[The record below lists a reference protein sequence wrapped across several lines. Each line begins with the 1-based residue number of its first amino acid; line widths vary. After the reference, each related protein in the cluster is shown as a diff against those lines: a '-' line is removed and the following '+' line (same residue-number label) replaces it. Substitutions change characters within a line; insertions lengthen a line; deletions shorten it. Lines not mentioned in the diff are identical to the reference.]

1 MGEESGEMAT
11 KQSAEVVE
19 GLKKLLIS
27 EEEGLDEEVKAK
39 VEMLVAE
46 LQGKRNDPITQEI
59 SDGFRHFKTNVFDKN
74 PEYFGQLAEA
84 QHPRFLV
91 IACSDSR
98 VCPSV
103 VLNMKPGRAF
113 VTRSIANMVP
123 RVGQHFC
130 TETGAILE
138 YAIKALKI
146 DNILIVGH
154 SRCGGIK
161 RLMDLPDE
169 NGSHSDTFDFID
181 DWVKI
186 GLPSKQWVLDNFG
199 QVTPEGQVKLCT
211 LMQLSLSATNLL
223 TYPFVRDAL
232 LSGKLTIR
240 GGYYD
245 FVNGSF
251 DNWKI
256 FSSTSSAPAPPH
268 LMLGV

>member
-1 MGEESGEMAT
+1 MAK
-11 KQSAEVVE
+11 KQSAEVVVE

-27 EEEGLDEEVKAK
+27 EEQGLDEEVQAK
-39 VEMLVAE
+39 VEMLIAE
-46 LQGKRNDPITQEI
+46 LQGKRPFPPNDPPAQQIL
-59 SDGFRHFKTNVFDKN
+59 DGFHHFKTNIFYKN
-74 PEYFGQLAEA
+74 PECFAALAQA

-103 VLNMKPGRAF
+103 VLNMKPGQAF
-113 VTRSIANMVP
+113 VTRSIANLVP
-123 RVGQHFC
+123 RGDQPFN

-154 SRCGGIK
+154 SRCGGIE
-161 RLMDLPDE
+161 RLMSLPDE
-169 NGSHSDTFDFID
+169 NGSHSHTFDFID

-186 GLPSKQWVLDNFG
+186 GLPSKHWILNNHAHLPF
-199 QVTPEGQVKLCT
+199 EEQVKFCT
-211 LMQLSLSATNLL
+211 QMQVNVSAGNLL

-232 LSGKLTIR
+232 LRGNLTIR

-251 DNWKI
+251 DLWKV
-256 FSSTSSAPAPPH
+256 FSSPNAPPH
-268 LMLGV
+268 LNFGV